1 MGFGRLVM
9 VSQMQIGRIFE
20 NLSSQNV
27 PELRAVFSVEAS
39 FLCHRFDFAILAQ
52 EVVVNCLLVLSFF
65 IDEPD
70 AIQPIPP
77 AVVAYPKPSADVFPP
92 RFRW

>member
-1 MGFGRLVM
+1 M

-20 NLSSQNV
+20 NLSSQNL
-27 PELRAVFSVEAS
+27 PELRSVFSVKAS
-39 FLCHRFDFAILAQ
+39 FLRQRFDIAILAQ
-52 EVVVNCLLVLSFF
+52 EFVVNRALVLSFF